1 MSVNAPGEE
10 AGSTVELLWG
20 DRAAPTRGPKRSLS
34 VERIADAAVATAD
47 AEGIEAVSMQRVAES
62 LDLTKMSLY
71 RYVSGKSELV
81 AVMIERAVGD
91 PPDLS
96 RVRGGWRPRLERWA
110 RLMSASWDEHPW
122 LPWATVGSRAIGPR
136 EAGWTEA
143 AVATMDKTPLATDQ
157 RMDVVTTVSGLLR
170 NTQSGIVTGTQPWHA
185 EQHVQLIREHADR
198 FPALASV
205 AAGARS
211 GPQPTSGSRLRT
223 QVLSRRRRAPD
234 RAPRGLIAWRRWRT
248 CRIVRSS

>member
-1 MSVNAPGEE
+1 MSVHVQGEH
-10 AGSTVELLWG
+10 AGATVELLWG

-34 VERIADAAVATAD
+34 VEQIADVAVAAAD
-47 AEGIEAVSMQRVAES
+47 ADGIEAVSMQRVAES

-71 RYVSGKSELV
+71 RYLSGKSELV

-110 RLMSASWDEHPW
+110 RLMSDTWDAHPW
-122 LPWATVGSRAIGPR
+122 LPWATVGDRVIGPR

-143 AVATMDKTPLATDQ
+143 AVASLDDTPLPPDQ

-170 NTQSGIVTGTQPWHA
+170 NTQSGMVTGTQPWHA
-185 EQHVQLIREHADR
+185 ERHAQLIREHADR
-198 FPALASV
+198 FPASSRMV
-205 AAGARS
+205 AGARS
-211 GPQPTSGSRLRT
+211 RKPRQTRDFGLRCFLDGVEL
-223 QVLSRRRRAPD
+223 QIESLGER
-234 RAPRGLIAWRRWRT
+234 
-248 CRIVRSS
+248 

>member
-1 MSVNAPGEE
+1 MSVNVHDDD
-10 AGSTVELLWG
+10 AGATVELLWG

-34 VERIADAAVATAD
+34 VEQIADAAVSTAD

-71 RYVSGKSELV
+71 RYVAGKSELV
-81 AVMIERAVGD
+81 AVMIERAVGE
-91 PPDLS
+91 PPVLS

-110 RLMSASWDEHPW
+110 RLMSATWDEHPW
-122 LPWATVGSRAIGPR
+122 LPWATVGNRVLGPR

-143 AVATMDKTPLATDQ
+143 AVAAMDKTPLAHDQ

-185 EQHVQLIREHADR
+185 GAHVQLIREHAGR
-198 FPALASV
+198 FPALGRV
-205 AAGARS
+205 IAGA
-211 GPQPTSGSRLRT
+211 PSRNPRQARVFGLT
-223 QVLSRRRRAPD
+223 CFLDGVELQIQHLAD
-234 RAPRGLIAWRRWRT
+234 R
-248 CRIVRSS
+248 

>member
-1 MSVNAPGEE
+1 MSVNAHGQD
-10 AGSTVELLWG
+10 ASATVELLWG

-34 VERIADAAVATAD
+34 VEQIADAAVSTAD
-47 AEGIEAVSMQRVAES
+47 VEGIEAVSMQRVAES

-91 PPDLS
+91 PPDLG

-110 RLMSASWDEHPW
+110 RLMSAAWDEHPW
-122 LPWATVGSRAIGPR
+122 LPWATVGDRVIGPR

-143 AVATMDKTPLATDQ
+143 AVAAMNETPLAPDQ

-185 EQHVQLIREHADR
+185 EPHVQLVREHADR
-198 FPALASV
+198 FPALGQV
-205 AAGARS
+205 VAGAQARKPRQARDFGLSCFLDGVELQIMKRS
-211 GPQPTSGSRLRT
+211 EH
-223 QVLSRRRRAPD
+223 
-234 RAPRGLIAWRRWRT
+234 
-248 CRIVRSS
+248 